1 MEGIERLPVLS
12 SYVNS
17 LVAALYLLGT
27 VAQPETV
34 SIFGGDLLFGV
45 IAVGWMMTE

>member
-1 MEGIERLPVLS
+1 MEGIERLLVLS

-17 LVAALYLLGT
+17 LVVTLYLLGT

-34 SIFGGDLLFGV
+34 SIFGDNRNYLGV
-45 IAVGWMMTE
+45 IAVS